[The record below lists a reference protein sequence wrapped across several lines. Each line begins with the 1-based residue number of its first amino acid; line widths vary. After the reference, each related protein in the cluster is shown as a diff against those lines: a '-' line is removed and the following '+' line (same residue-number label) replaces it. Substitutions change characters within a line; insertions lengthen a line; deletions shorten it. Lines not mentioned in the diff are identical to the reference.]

1 MNNISCSIF
10 GFTRDQTIF
19 VYNDSGIIHYQKV
32 INEKLPE
39 SLLILAKRFDVKNIE
54 LYGHLEYI
62 EKFKQ
67 DFQTLEL
74 NKYGINCINI
84 KCTSKGD

>member
-1 MNNISCSIF
+1 MNNISCRIF

-19 VYNDSGIIHYQKV
+19 VYNDSGLVHYQKV

-39 SLLILAKRFDVKNIE
+39 TLLILAERFNVENIE

-62 EKFKQ
+62 EKFKR
-67 DFQTLEL
+67 DFQALEL
-74 NKYGINCINI
+74 NKYDANYINI